1 MKNFKKVGT
10 LLTILLLMFDFHAF
24 SQTTPSPVVRID
36 GGLVEGTI
44 ENGIIIY
51 KGIPFAAPP
60 VGNLRW
66 RQPKPVK
73 NWEGLLKADTFAP
86 ACSQQPGVLTTGF
99 AKYGFSEDCLYLNIW
114 KSNEISDKKLPVMV
128 WIFGG
133 GFASGSAS
141 GDFTTGEKLAKK
153 GVILVNVSYRIGV
166 FGFLAH
172 PDLTSESENH
182 VSGNYGLLDQIAA
195 LKWVRKNIEAF
206 GGDPDNVT
214 IFGQSAGG
222 ISVSIL
228 AASPLAK
235 GLFQRAI
242 CMSGGSFYP
251 ASLNRDPKYSIQLLK
266 GAELYGVE
274 FTKRMGVNSIDD
286 LRKIEAEKFLS
297 DPMSQIGGVLPNI
310 DGYVINDDQ
319 YKLYKEG
326 KYNDVSVIIGSTS
339 DEGSIIAMLDKPSGF
354 VEATNKRFGRLAA
367 KVLSLY
373 PNGTDDITNRS
384 MADLSRDLT
393 FGWPAYAWAT
403 LQTKTGS
410 SSVYV
415 YYFDQIQPTSMLTT
429 LLKSN
434 KAFHGSDCFYAFG
447 SLKQYEPIIK
457 TKYTD
462 DDQRLSEI
470 IINYW
475 TNFAKHGN
483 PNGKELPLWPVF
495 QRGKP
500 TVMYLNSDPKP
511 GPYPNLEK
519 IKVIDEY
526 YSWRRDM
533 VKKSK

>member
-1 MKNFKKVGT
+1 MKNFKST
-10 LLTILLLMFDFHAF
+10 AILLTILLLAVNFHAF
-24 SQTTPSPVVRID
+24 SQTTPSTVVKVD

-44 ENGIIIY
+44 EHGITIY
-51 KGIPFAAPP
+51 RGIPFAAPP

-66 RQPKPVK
+66 RPPQPVK
-73 NWEGLLKADTFAP
+73 IWEGILKADTFAP
-86 ACSQQPGVLTTGF
+86 ACLQQPGVFTTGF
-99 AKYGFSEDCLYLNIW
+99 TKYGFSEDCLYLNIW
-114 KSNEISDKKLPVMV
+114 KPNETSDKKLPVMV

-141 GDFTTGEKLAKK
+141 GDFTTGEKLAEK
-153 GVILVNVSYRIGV
+153 GVIVVNISYRLGV

-172 PDLTSESENH
+172 PELTDESENH
-182 VSGNYGLLDQIAA
+182 VSGNYGLLDQIAG
-195 LKWVRKNIEAF
+195 LKWVQKNIESF
-206 GGDPDNVT
+206 GGDPYNVT

-242 CMSGGSFYP
+242 CMSGGSFYS
-251 ASLNRDPKYSIQLLK
+251 ASVKRDPEYSVQLLK
-266 GAELYGVE
+266 GAEMLGVE
-274 FTKRMGVNSIDD
+274 FTNRMGVNSIEE
-286 LRKIEAEKFLS
+286 LRKIEPGKFLS
-297 DPMSQIGGVLPNI
+297 DPMSSIGGVFPII
-310 DGYVINDDQ
+310 DEYVITDDQ

-326 KYNDVSVIIGSTS
+326 KYNDVPVMIGSTS
-339 DEGSIIAMLDKPSGF
+339 DEGSLLTMMAKPSEY
-354 VEATNKRFGRLAA
+354 VEATRKRFDNLSA

-373 PNGTDDITNRS
+373 PDGTDDITRRS

-393 FGWPAYAWAT
+393 FGWPTYAWAT
-403 LQTKTGS
+403 QQTKTGL

-415 YYFDQIQPTSMLTT
+415 YYFDQIQPISMLTT
-429 LLKSN
+429 FLKSI

-462 DDQRLSEI
+462 EDQRLSET

-475 TNFAKHGN
+475 TNFAKHGD
-483 PNGKELPLWPVF
+483 PNGKELPVWPVY
-495 QRGKP
+495 QQGKP
-500 TVMYLNSDPKP
+500 TVMYLKSDPKP

-526 YSWRRDM
+526 YSRKRDM
-533 VKKSK
+533 AEKSR